1 MHDTKNDV
9 ADIDKRVPRARARAA
24 KSGGGCMLTL
34 GFNDDVLLLFADGW
48 LSGCIICPMMELPLP
63 EKTSLFI
70 AADDDSEERAR
81 R

>member
-48 LSGCIICPMMELPLP
+48 LSG
-63 EKTSLFI
+63 
-70 AADDDSEERAR
+70 
-81 R
+81 